1 MELKKVINPKNQ
13 LFEDRKTVRKYD
25 PTVKISREEMENIL
39 QDAMTAPSS
48 FNLQPWRFIVIDSEE
63 VKEQIRPFLMFNQ
76 VQGETASAIIAVY
89 ADLEIEENVNK
100 ILTANVEHKLADPD
114 RKEYMTQK
122 IKNYKASQTEMM
134 LKNGIMLDAGF
145 VIMQLM
151 LSAKAY
157 GYDTNAIGG
166 YDKVG
171 LSEALNIDT
180 NRYLPVLLISIGKGV
195 EEGHDTLRMSVN
207 EVTQWR

>member
-13 LFEDRKTVRKYD
+13 LFEDRKTVRQYD
-25 PTVKISREEMENIL
+25 PTVKISREEMKNIL

-48 FNLQPWRFIVIDSEE
+48 FNLQPWRFIVIESEE
-63 VKEQIRPFLMFNQ
+63 SKEQIKPFLMFNQ

-89 ADLEIEENVNK
+89 VDLEIEENVNK
-100 ILTANVEHKLADPD
+100 VLTANVEYKLADPD
-114 RKEYMTQK
+114 RKEYMSQK
-122 IKNYKASQTEMM
+122 IKAYKASQTEIM
-134 LKNGIMLDAGF
+134 LKNGLMLDAGF

-166 YDKVG
+166 YDKAG
-171 LSEALNIDT
+171 LSQALNMDT
-180 NRYLPVLLISIGKGV
+180 TRFLPVLLISIGKGV
-195 EEGHDTLRMSVN
+195 EEGHDTLRMSVD
-207 EVTQWR
+207 EVTQWK